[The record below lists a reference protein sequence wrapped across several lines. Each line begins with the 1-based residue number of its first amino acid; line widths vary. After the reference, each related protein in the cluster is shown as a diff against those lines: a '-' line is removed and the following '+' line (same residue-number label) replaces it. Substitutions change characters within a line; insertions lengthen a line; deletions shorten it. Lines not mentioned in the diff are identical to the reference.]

1 MKRVLI
7 IGCFVVGL
15 SFAILARPAL
25 AFLGI
30 GDIVF
35 DPSVYA
41 QTVQQ
46 LVQLEQQYQQLV
58 QTYITIRSQYAQMI
72 WMATRVPVDMASRY
86 RAVRTP
92 WRGSSATNTYGTT
105 AGWVT
110 AINSGAGEAAGY
122 ADATLPLA
130 VYGPAL
136 AHVPADQLQRVK
148 TQYATVELTDGA
160 NLAAIK
166 MIGRLRANARAVETA
181 IQGLEEDSLS
191 SAPTMNTEMA
201 VLNKINAAQLIALRS
216 AQDANKL
223 LVALTEE
230 QITDAKRTRDAEA
243 LSINNHIRFL
253 REGKAVM
260 AAQAAGTS
268 DAMRAWRM
276 P

>member
-1 MKRVLI
+1 M
-7 IGCFVVGL
+7 
-15 SFAILARPAL
+15 
-25 AFLGI
+25 
-30 GDIVF
+30 
-35 DPSVYA
+35 
-41 QTVQQ
+41 
-46 LVQLEQQYQQLV
+46 
-58 QTYITIRSQYAQMI
+58 
-72 WMATRVPVDMASRY
+72 
-86 RAVRTP
+86 
-92 WRGSSATNTYGTT
+92 
-105 AGWVT
+105 
-110 AINSGAGEAAGY
+110 
-122 ADATLPLA
+122 
-130 VYGPAL
+130 
-136 AHVPADQLQRVK
+136 K

-166 MIGRLRANARAVETA
+166 LIGRLRANARAVETA

-260 AAQAAGTS
+260 VAQAAGAS